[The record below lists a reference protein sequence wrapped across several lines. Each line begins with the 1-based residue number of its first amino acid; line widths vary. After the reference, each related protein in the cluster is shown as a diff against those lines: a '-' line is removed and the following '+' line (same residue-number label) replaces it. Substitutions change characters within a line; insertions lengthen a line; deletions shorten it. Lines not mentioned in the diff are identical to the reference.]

1 MLRKPCSAQVA
12 SCKVH
17 QNAANTE
24 QFCANTTQPR
34 DSNTKRPKYCMLIC
48 LAFWFWPTI
57 FNLYIYGFCTEG
69 CLHTG
74 MPSHM
79 GAFTQRCF
87 SQRHVFTHTRTQT
100 WCFYTHMPSCTGAF
114 LQGCFYSQELLHTDA
129 QAFLHTDAFTQRCF
143 HTGILL
149 HTTVAHVFF
158 TRGFSWHKVAF
169 THRSFYRN
177 TLTRYGSYTGI
188 HLYRGVFTKRWFLH
202 RFFSLQRDAFT
213 HGCF

>member
-1 MLRKPCSAQVA
+1 
-12 SCKVH
+12 
-17 QNAANTE
+17 
-24 QFCANTTQPR
+24 
-34 DSNTKRPKYCMLIC
+34 MLIC

-100 WCFYTHMPSCTGAF
+100 WCFYTQMPSCTGAF
-114 LQGCFYSQELLHTDA
+114 LQGCFYLQELLHTDA

-158 TRGFSWHKVAF
+158 YTGFLLTQSSLHTQKL
-169 THRSFYRN
+169 YRN

-188 HLYRGVFTKRWFLH
+188 HLYRGVFLH
-202 RFFSLQRDAFT
+202 RYFYKKVIFAQVFFFT
-213 HGCF
+213 EGCFYTRVLLDCDTFRQRNSHMGEAGNTV

>member
-1 MLRKPCSAQVA
+1 
-12 SCKVH
+12 
-17 QNAANTE
+17 
-24 QFCANTTQPR
+24 
-34 DSNTKRPKYCMLIC
+34 MLIC

-87 SQRHVFTHTRTQT
+87 SQRHVFRHTRTQT
-100 WCFYTHMPSCTGAF
+100 WCFYTQMPSCTGAF

-158 TRGFSWHKVAF
+158 YTGFLLTQSSLHTQKL
-169 THRSFYRN
+169 YRN

-188 HLYRGVFTKRWFLH
+188 HLYRGVFLH
-202 RFFSLQRDAFT
+202 RYFYKKVIFAQVFFFT
-213 HGCF
+213 KGCFYTRVLLDCDTFRQRNSHMGEAGNTV